1 MKHRL
6 ATRVLALVLVV
17 SLQAL
22 FIPASAGGDTASL
35 AGMVI
40 SSETDAPLTG
50 VRLHAGDPKTGRV
63 FTTRPTP
70 VDGSFNLEEL
80 PAASYRLAVEVEGGL
95 YVVDSP
101 LKLSPGQA
109 QSVTV
114 AINPQSAPSP
124 EQEQEKKKKKGA
136 GFWENPVTASAVVIG
151 VATVVGLLIKEGTD
165 DDEDA
170 SPSSL

>member
-1 MKHRL
+1 MKHSP
-6 ATRVLALVLVV
+6 ATRVLALVLVA

-22 FIPASAGGDTASL
+22 FIPASAAGETASL
-35 AGMVI
+35 EGTVI
-40 SSETDAPLTG
+40 SSETDGPLPG

-70 VDGSFNLEEL
+70 SDGSFQLEEL
-80 PAASYRLAVEVEGGL
+80 PAASYQLAVEIEGGL
-95 YVVDSP
+95 YVVESP

-136 GFWENPVTASAVVIG
+136 GFWNNPVTAAAVVIG
-151 VATVVGLLIKEGTD
+151 TATVLGLLIKEGTD
-165 DDEDA
+165 DDSVA
-170 SPSSL
+170 SPSSV